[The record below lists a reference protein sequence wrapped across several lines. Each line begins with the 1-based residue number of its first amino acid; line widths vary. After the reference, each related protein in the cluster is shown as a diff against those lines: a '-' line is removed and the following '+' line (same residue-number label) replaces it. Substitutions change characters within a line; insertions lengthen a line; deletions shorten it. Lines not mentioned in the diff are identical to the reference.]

1 MEVLIQGRTY
11 YVIVT
16 LVASLMLVT
25 PLGAAAQRT
34 MKGQHAIG
42 AGFSASVTDF
52 SDLGLCLNY
61 SQYLLNAYWFA
72 GTSAA
77 DNDIRTDKGVL
88 MEYVDCYLGGG
99 YMHRLAS
106 TRSRSISLYAGG
118 GAFIGYEFYDPR
130 KDLPANIN
138 TNLPTGSFLYGI
150 SPRIE
155 AEFFFTRHLAL
166 TLGGCF
172 PVSFSSPLVKLRPH
186 LRMGVRVDI

>member
-1 MEVLIQGRTY
+1 
-11 YVIVT
+11 
-16 LVASLMLVT
+16 
-25 PLGAAAQRT
+25 
-34 MKGQHAIG
+34 MKGQHAVGMEISVGIPNITDIG
-42 AGFSASVTDF
+42 I
-52 SDLGLCLNY
+52 CLNY
-61 SQYLLNAYWFA
+61 SQYLLNAYWQV
-72 GTSAA
+72 GVYGGNNMIMT
-77 DNDIRTDKGVL
+77 DNGHNLKYLDTTINGV
-88 MEYVDCYLGGG
+88 
-99 YMHRLAS
+99 YMHRLVA
-106 TRSRSISLYAGG
+106 TKSRSISLYAGG

-172 PVSFSSPLVKLRPH
+172 PVSFSSPLVKLRSH

>member
-1 MEVLIQGRTY
+1 MKVLIQGRTY
-11 YVIVT
+11 HVIVA
-16 LVASLMLVT
+16 LVTSLMLVT

-42 AGFSASVTDF
+42 ARVSASVTDF

-130 KDLPANIN
+130 KDLPANIE
-138 TNLPTGSFLYGI
+138 TNLPTGTFLYGL
-150 SPRIE
+150 SPMIE
-155 AEFFFTRHLAL
+155 AEFFIIKRLAL

-172 PVSFSSPLVKLRPH
+172 HLTFSSPLVILRPQ
-186 LRMGVRVDI
+186 LRLGVRFDI